1 MADQNLLTVN
11 VVTPDGS
18 VFEKQ
23 TPMVVFKTT
32 IGELGVLPNHIPFL
46 ASLAID
52 EIRVKKTGTEDQF
65 DEIAVSGGFVEFSAN
80 LATVVANSA
89 ECKEDIDSE
98 RAAKARK
105 RAEER
110 LEKAKQTHDA
120 DQMKRAEI
128 SLRRAINRLNV
139 ANH

>member
-1 MADQNLLTVN
+1 
-11 VVTPDGS
+11 
-18 VFEKQ
+18 
-23 TPMVVFKTT
+23 
-32 IGELGVLPNHIPFL
+32 L

-139 ANH
+139 AKH